1 MREIELKPCPFCGGE
16 SVYVEQIGSEGY
28 FNVCCRNCLANV
40 PLSGSRETAVSAW
53 NCRSIDLEMVEY
65 ERLKKENAELK
76 KILACWQN
84 ARLDMLA
91 RAKKLAGIEEEVRNG
106 D

>member
-1 MREIELKPCPFCGGE
+1 MISDEIRELCDETDIGGNACDELRE
-16 SVYVEQIGSEGY
+16 
-28 FNVCCRNCLANV
+28 LA
-40 PLSGSRETAVSAW
+40 R
-53 NCRSIDLEMVEY
+53 RIDLEMVEY

-76 KILACWQN
+76 KILAYWQN

>member
-1 MREIELKPCPFCGGE
+1 MKAYKCDRCGE
-16 SVYVEQIGSEGY
+16 
-28 FNVCCRNCLANV
+28 FTTNNFFK
-40 PLSGSRETAVSAW
+40 
-53 NCRSIDLEMVEY
+53 MVEY